1 MPRESMS
8 RGDVLL
14 IIAVLAVFGVV
25 TSAYLAWQWYEAA
38 RATWCDLGDYFSC
51 TKVRESPYA
60 AVAGIP
66 TAAVGIVGFAILFVL
81 AALALRGIDRI
92 GPWSLDRWLL
102 FFAILGALTGI
113 GLTFVEIFVIQA
125 ICILCV
131 LGFVLD
137 LGILGLAAIL
147 VRSPASTEGTP

>member
-1 MPRESMS
+1 MAREPMS
-8 RGDVLL
+8 RGDLL
-14 IIAVLAVFGVV
+14 LLIAVLAAFGIV

-38 RATWCDLGDYFSC
+38 TSSWCDLGSYFSC

-66 TAAVGIVGFAILFVL
+66 TAVVGVVGFAILFIL
-81 AALALRGIDRI
+81 AALALRGIGRI
-92 GPWSLDRWLL
+92 GPWSLDRWFL